1 MIEIVQQ
8 HPFAVISIALG
19 AIMLL
24 TRRYFNGEVCYS
36 KELLDGK
43 TVIITGA
50 NTGLGKETA
59 IDLAKRNAKV
69 IIACRNVDRGKKA
82 ERDIRCLSKN
92 KNVHFKFL
100 DLASFASIRK
110 FCSEVLAEEPRLDIL
125 VNNAGIMGCPYW
137 KTEDGFEMQ
146 FGVNHLGHFLLT
158 NLLLDRIKKAPAG
171 RIVVVSSFGHRRVKE
186 INFDDINS
194 TQSYEP
200 LHAYGQ
206 SKLANNLF
214 TIALHKRLAG
224 TNVTVNCL
232 HPGLIYTELARYM
245 NIPIWAKFL
254 LMPIALLIF
263 KSPWQGAQTTIYCAV
278 DKELDGV
285 SGLYF
290 ADCKKKQPA
299 PQALDELA
307 AEKLWALSVKL
318 TGH

>member
-1 MIEIVQQ
+1 MIEIVRQ
-8 HPFAVISIALG
+8 HPFAIIGIALG
-19 AIMLL
+19 VILTL
-24 TRRYFNGEVCYS
+24 TRRYFNGGVCYS

-50 NTGLGKETA
+50 NTGIGKETA

-69 IIACRNVDRGKKA
+69 IMACRNVERGEQA
-82 ERDIRCLSKN
+82 ERDIRRLSKSE
-92 KNVHFKFL
+92 KVHFKL
-100 DLASFASIRK
+100 VDLASFASIKK
-110 FCSEVLAEEPRLDIL
+110 FCSQVLAEEPRIDIL
-125 VNNAGIMGCPYW
+125 INNAGIMRCPYW

-158 NLLLDRIKKAPAG
+158 NLLLDRIKESPNG
-171 RIVVVSSFGHRRVKE
+171 RIVVVSSRGHRRAKE

-194 TQSYEP
+194 TQSYDP
-200 LHAYGQ
+200 RIAYGQ

-232 HPGLIYTELARYM
+232 HPGIIYTELGRYM
-245 NIPIWAKFL
+245 KIPLWFKIL
-254 LMPIALLIF
+254 LAPLALLIM
-263 KSPWQGAQTTIYCAV
+263 KTPWQGAQTTIYCAV
-278 DKELDGV
+278 DKEVEGV

-290 ADCKKKQPA
+290 SDCKKKQPE

-318 TGH
+318 TGL